1 MTSSDFRRI
10 ALSFEGAEEGSH
22 MGAADFRV
30 GGRIFA
36 TLASVREGYGNLMIT
51 PEHQATFIAE
61 RPDLFLAVGGGWGR
75 MGITHIR
82 LSETDED
89 TLTGAL
95 QTAWKLR
102 AEKNRKAG
110 SKSGASL
117 KRKPAA
123 KREPAKSR

>member
-1 MTSSDFRRI
+1 MPVQFVIGRAGSGKTAYCIDRI
-10 ALSFEGAEEGSH
+10 AQAIRQNPLGPPIYWLLP
-22 MGAADFRV
+22 R
-30 GGRIFA
+30 
-36 TLASVREGYGNLMIT
+36 
-51 PEHQATFIAE
+51 QATFIAE